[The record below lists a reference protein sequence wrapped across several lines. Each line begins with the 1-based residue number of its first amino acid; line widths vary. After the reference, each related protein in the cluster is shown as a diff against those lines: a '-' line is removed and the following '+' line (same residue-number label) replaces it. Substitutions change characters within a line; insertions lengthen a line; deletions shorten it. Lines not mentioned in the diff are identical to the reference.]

1 MPMTVEQLALD
12 RKRRRALGDY
22 GVTGRRGLELG
33 PLGRPIVRRSDAEV
47 LYLDHATTEEI
58 RAKYAGHDVGGELC
72 EIDIVSDGKYSLSE
86 LLGNKVPLDFIVAS
100 HVIEHV
106 PDLIGWLSECCDA
119 LAVGGRLVLV
129 IPDKRFTFDVCR
141 RESAFEEVLQAYRE
155 RRRRPGLRGIMDH
168 FANVVQ
174 ADTYRLWDDYAC
186 IPDLKFHHGPE
197 FLSLAQR
204 EFAEGKYIDVHCW
217 VYTPWSFM
225 DLMRQ
230 ITTEAPQ
237 LSFDLA
243 YFLTTQDHD
252 LEFYV
257 QLEKVNRP
265 TTDWAALKDKA
276 SKTALWPRSGAQAAL
291 SRFYRR
297 TKAFMSNW
305 TMAQA
310 DRR

>member
-1 MPMTVEQLALD
+1 MTAEQSALD

-22 GVTGRRGLELG
+22 SVNRRRGLEFG

-58 RAKYAGHDVGGELC
+58 RTKYAGHEVGGELC
-72 EIDIVSDGKYSLSE
+72 EIDIVADGRSLSE
-86 LLGNKVPLDFIVAS
+86 LLGNRVPLDFIVAS

-106 PDLIGWLSECCDA
+106 PDLIGWLSECHDA

-141 RESAFEEVLQAYRE
+141 RESAFEEALQAYRE
-155 RRRRPGLRGIMDH
+155 RRHRPGLRCIMDH

-186 IPDLKFHHGPE
+186 VPELKFHHGPE
-197 FLSLAQR
+197 FLELAAR
-204 EFAEGKYIDVHCW
+204 EFNEGKYIDVHCW
-217 VYTPWSFM
+217 VFTPWSFM
-225 DLMRQ
+225 DLIRR
-230 ITTEAPQ
+230 ITSEVPH
-237 LSFDLA
+237 LNFNLA

-257 QLEKVNRP
+257 QLEKVAAG
-265 TTDWAALKDKA
+265 TTNWAEIKDIA
-276 SKTALWPRSGAQAAL
+276 EKTALWPESATPRQRSL
-291 SRFYRR
+291 SRLGRWLKR
-297 TKAFMSNW
+297 H
-305 TMAQA
+305 
-310 DRR
+310 